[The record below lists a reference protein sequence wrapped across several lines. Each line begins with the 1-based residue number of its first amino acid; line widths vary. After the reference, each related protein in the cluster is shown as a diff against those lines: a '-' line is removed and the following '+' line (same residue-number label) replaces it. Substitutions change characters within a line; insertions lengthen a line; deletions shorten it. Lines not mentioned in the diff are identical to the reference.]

1 MGSIGSH
8 QSAQDQA
15 NYTNESNNRQYKHA
29 LMVRE
34 AKWYNQIANW
44 NNQRTDYKKTLHSN
58 NEAAGRAYA
67 SEQQRLNEMYQ
78 QAAFSNQDMLTKLLQ
93 ASGMSQ
99 ATGQSGQ
106 SLKRNQDMHL
116 AAYGRNNA
124 VVAEKLASAKN
135 AMNLRNETVWHQ
147 QKSANNQAWNQVA
160 MAPVQDIAPPVPV
173 QAPGPSG
180 LGLAAGLLGAAA
192 SGASAFSQLKAP
204 NAFDAGNGFNSADL
218 GLNYGNG
225 FGGFDASKLN
235 FNPST
240 FNTPA
245 FSTFQFSNPFKL

>member
-44 NNQRTDYKKTLHSN
+44 NNQRTDYKKTLNSN

-67 SEQQRLNEMYQ
+67 SEQLRLNEMYQ
-78 QAAFSNQDMLTKLLQ
+78 QAAFSNQDSLTKLLQ
-93 ASGMSQ
+93 LSGMSQ
-99 ATGQSGQ
+99 ASGQSGQ

-124 VVAEKLASAKN
+124 VVAENLASAKN
-135 AMNLRNETVWHQ
+135 AMNLRNETTWHQ
-147 QKSANNQAWNQVA
+147 QKGANNQAWNQVA

-173 QAPGPSG
+173 QAPGPNG

-235 FNPST
+235 FNPNT

>member
-44 NNQRTDYKKTLHSN
+44 NNQRTDYKKTLNSN

-67 SEQQRLNEMYQ
+67 SEQLRLNEMYQ
-78 QAAFSNQDMLTKLLQ
+78 QAAFSNQDSLTKLLQ
-93 ASGMSQ
+93 LSGMSQ
-99 ATGQSGQ
+99 ASGQSGQ

-124 VVAEKLASAKN
+124 VVAENLASAKN
-135 AMNLRNETVWHQ
+135 AMNLRNETTWHQ
-147 QKSANNQAWNQVA
+147 QKGANNQAWNQVA

-192 SGASAFSQLKAP
+192 SGASAFSQLKPP
-204 NAFDAGNGFNSADL
+204 NALDGVGPSLPFDTSKVKFDPTSFDMSAYT
-218 GLNYGNG
+218 LN
-225 FGGFDASKLN
+225 
-235 FNPST
+235 
-240 FNTPA
+240 
-245 FSTFQFSNPFKL
+245 FSNPFKLGG